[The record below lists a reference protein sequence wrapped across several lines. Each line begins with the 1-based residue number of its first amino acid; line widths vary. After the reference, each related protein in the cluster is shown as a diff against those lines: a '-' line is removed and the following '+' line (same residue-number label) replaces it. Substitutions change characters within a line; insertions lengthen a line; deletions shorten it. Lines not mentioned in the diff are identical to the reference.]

1 MPSPSLVG
9 VQDEQLPPE
18 IAAMLGDHVDV
29 PQPLVASEKDGA
41 GERDKESER
50 EAEAEAQQF
59 EGCFPAQG
67 PHQQGATTEPT
78 APGVGRPTTRKRRRD
93 GKVVARSHIDY
104 HFYKINRRL
113 MKKRSAYYL
122 RGGEDRTRFT
132 NAHAGEWTCVRS
144 YQCKLLLRLLVGRNK
159 LAQHVADAVQHEVDA
174 VNATVERLA
183 KEPPGLER
191 RNLGQSS
198 TWTSLLIQQHTAMAR
213 ENPNDRGWCF
223 SNEDDAEKVAY
234 DTLLSEWQGE
244 GILKEDDEVAKRYLM
259 LEPTGHLQ
267 ERIKQAE
274 TLSWLLDNTDL
285 SSHKQRP
292 TEEPSLYEA
301 VLRHNQPIIVAPSG
315 GSA

>member
-18 IAAMLGDHVDV
+18 IAAMLGDHVAV
-29 PQPLVASEKDGA
+29 PQPPVASETDGA
-41 GERDKESER
+41 GERDKEE
-50 EAEAEAQQF
+50 EEQF
-59 EGCFPAQG
+59 EDCFPAQG

-93 GKVVARSHIDY
+93 GKVVPRAHVDY

-244 GILKEDDEVAKRYLM
+244 DVLKEDDEVAKRYLM
-259 LEPTGHLQ
+259 LEPTGDLQ

-274 TLSWLLDNTDL
+274 TLNWLLDNTDL